1 MQIKIERES
10 ADVKVPTYGTAGAAC
25 FDIAAY
31 MPGEDRRF
39 IAPGGAEFF
48 KTGLKFEVPEGYVM
62 LAFSRSGHGF
72 KDGIRLVNCVGVID
86 SDYRGELGVK
96 LHNDS
101 KKMFS
106 VADGDRVAQA
116 MILPVAQVTFVEGE
130 ELTATVRGENGYGST
145 GVQ

>member
-1 MQIKIERES
+1 MKVKIERES

-31 MPGEDRRF
+31 MPDEYSKF
-39 IAPGGAEFF
+39 IAPGASGKFR
-48 KTGLKFEVPEGYVM
+48 TGLKFEVPEGFVM

-72 KDGIRLVNCVGVID
+72 KDGIRLANCVGVID

-96 LHNDS
+96 LTNDGD
-101 KKMFS
+101 KPFA
-106 VADGDRVAQA
+106 VRDGDRICQA
-116 MILPVAQVTFVEGE
+116 MILPVSQVTFIEGE
-130 ELTATVRGENGYGST
+130 DLSETVRGENGYGST